1 MNRRSAV
8 RGHADGGRADQG
20 QLTIVCGGRYCLTD
34 SFNMSDKVTRN
45 GGAASAEPGI
55 RRETVME
62 MVAGRLESL
71 VRSGQLG
78 RGSRLPSEPRLA
90 EMLHVSRASLRE
102 ALKGMMFLGLLKAR
116 PGDGTYLR
124 PSLSSMVSR
133 HFQWMLLLQEIKY
146 LELYELR
153 QILEPAAAALAARRA
168 TREDQERMRS
178 ALEGMRAA
186 MHDPELFVR
195 AEMEFHDAITR
206 ASNNAAIATTMRM
219 MYGAL
224 AEGRHRVLP
233 LVESLEKHCAH
244 HERIY
249 RLIAGGDAVGARRA
263 IAGDLK
269 YAEALLRKDLRT
281 SERSGPAGEQPMA
294 PIAAMPRPVAR
305 KKRPAARSS
314 RAKRQ
319 GDGHGSRG

>member
-1 MNRRSAV
+1 MPRKQTRET
-8 RGHADGGRADQG
+8 DQALEMAPV
-20 QLTIVCGGRYCLTD
+20 Q
-34 SFNMSDKVTRN
+34 
-45 GGAASAEPGI
+45 
-55 RRETVME
+55 RETVMD
-62 MVAGRLESL
+62 MVAHRLESL

-90 EMLHVSRASLRE
+90 EMLNVSRASLRE

-116 PGDGTYLR
+116 PGDGTYLQ

-146 LELYELR
+146 LEIYELR

-168 TREDQERMRS
+168 TRDDQERMRA
-178 ALEGMRAA
+178 ALAAMRAA
-186 MHDPELFVR
+186 MKSPEEFVR
-195 AEMEFHDAITR
+195 AEMGFHDAITR
-206 ASNNAAIATTMRM
+206 ASNNAAIESTMRM

-249 RLIAGGDAVGARRA
+249 RLIAAGDAAAARRA
-263 IAGDLK
+263 ITEDLR
-269 YAEALLRKDLRT
+269 YAESLLRKQIKA
-281 SERSGPAGEQPMA
+281 SELPHPQA
-294 PIAAMPRPVAR
+294 PPEIGSSRVFALEPRQQ
-305 KKRPAARSS
+305 KKGKARS
-314 RAKRQ
+314 APKKK
-319 GDGHGSRG
+319 

>member
-1 MNRRSAV
+1 MAPV
-8 RGHADGGRADQG
+8 Q
-20 QLTIVCGGRYCLTD
+20 
-34 SFNMSDKVTRN
+34 
-45 GGAASAEPGI
+45 
-55 RRETVME
+55 RETVMD
-62 MVAGRLESL
+62 MVAHRLESL

-90 EMLHVSRASLRE
+90 EMLNVSRASLRE

-116 PGDGTYLR
+116 PGDGTYLQ

-146 LELYELR
+146 LEIYELR

-168 TREDQERMRS
+168 TRDDQERMRA
-178 ALEGMRAA
+178 ALAAMRAA
-186 MHDPELFVR
+186 MKSPEEFVR

-206 ASNNAAIATTMRM
+206 ASNNAAIESTMRM

-249 RLIAGGDAVGARRA
+249 RLIAAGDAAAARRA
-263 IAGDLK
+263 ITEDLR
-269 YAEALLRKDLRT
+269 YAESLLRKQIKA
-281 SERSGPAGEQPMA
+281 SELPHPQA
-294 PIAAMPRPVAR
+294 PPEIG
-305 KKRPAARSS
+305 SS
-314 RAKRQ
+314 RVFALEPRQ
-319 GDGHGSRG
+319 QKKGKGPSAPKKK

>member
-1 MNRRSAV
+1 MGD
-8 RGHADGGRADQG
+8 RGLGTG
-20 QLTIVCGGRYCLTD
+20 QLTTVCAGEYCLTD
-34 SFNMSDKVTRN
+34 SINMSDKLARSGPVVP
-45 GGAASAEPGI
+45 AEPGMK
-55 RRETVME
+55 RETVME

-90 EMLHVSRASLRE
+90 EMLNVSRASLRE

-168 TREDQERMRS
+168 TREDQERMRA

-249 RLIAGGDAVGARRA
+249 RLIASGDAVGARRA

-269 YAEALLRKDLRT
+269 YAEALLRRDLRT
-281 SERSGPAGEQPMA
+281 SERSGPLAEQPMA
-294 PIAAMPRPVAR
+294 EIAVTPRASAG
-305 KKRPAARSS
+305 KKRPTARTSS
-314 RAKRQ
+314 GAKRQ
-319 GDGHGSRG
+319 GGKHASRG

>member
-1 MNRRSAV
+1 M
-8 RGHADGGRADQG
+8 
-20 QLTIVCGGRYCLTD
+20 
-34 SFNMSDKVTRN
+34 
-45 GGAASAEPGI
+45 

-90 EMLHVSRASLRE
+90 EMLNVSRASLRE

-168 TREDQERMRS
+168 TREDQERMRA
-178 ALEGMRAA
+178 ALAGMRAA

-206 ASNNAAIATTMRM
+206 ASNNAAIETTMRM

-269 YAEALLRKDLRT
+269 YAEALLRRDLRT
-281 SERSGPAGEQPMA
+281 SERTGAPAEEPA
-294 PIAAMPRPVAR
+294 EPIAVKPETGTR
-305 KKRPAARSS
+305 KKRSITRAGEARRHGGKGAS
-314 RAKRQ
+314 RA
-319 GDGHGSRG
+319 